1 MSEIKRMDLNEFRDL
16 GFLQEVNR
24 LFFHPRGL
32 ALEVIVEGEGDD
44 LKVTALGGIWDSRE
58 DPEGIVFCEGPD
70 KEKAKNVR
78 DEAAKHTRNRAR
90 MFGWITQPVGVRVTL
105 EQLNDRQ

>member
-32 ALEVIVEGEGDD
+32 ALEVIVEGEDD
-44 LKVTALGGIWDSRE
+44 ELTVTALGGIWDSRD
-58 DPEGIVFCEGPD
+58 DPEGIVFCKGPNID
-70 KEKAKNVR
+70 KAQNVQ
-78 DEAAKHTRNRAR
+78 DEYKKHAQHRRN
-90 MFGWITQPVGVRVTL
+90 MFGWITQPIGAGVTL
-105 EQLNDRQ
+105 DQITG